1 MRAPARASAG
11 ADAYGRTAEAV
22 RTRDRDRY
30 VADLFAP
37 EPARKH
43 LFALHAFNAEV
54 ARVRDVVSDPA
65 LGEIRLQ
72 WWRDAIA
79 QGDGGG
85 NPIAT
90 ALTDT
95 IARFSLPRQA
105 FDQLIDAR
113 LFDLYND
120 PMPTLNDL
128 EGYAGETSSSLFQL
142 AAIVLAGRQDPGTA
156 TAAGHAGVAYAI
168 AGLMRALPRHAARR
182 QCYVPEA
189 MIVSR
194 SVDKE
199 AMFAGD
205 ATPELRRLL
214 ADLRTIAR
222 QHLAEAERELGEI
235 DPVLKPAFLPL
246 ALVRPYLERMDR
258 PDYQPFAG
266 VDLAPWRRQWIVWRA
281 ARKM

>member
-1 MRAPARASAG
+1 MRAPARASAD
-11 ADAYGRTAEAV
+11 ADAYGRAAEAV

-30 VADLFAP
+30 LADLFAP
-37 EPARKH
+37 EPSRKH
-43 LFALHAFNAEV
+43 LLALHAFNAEI

-79 QGDGGG
+79 EGDGGG

-90 ALTDT
+90 ALTGT

-105 FDQLIDAR
+105 FNRLIDAR

-128 EGYAGETSSSLFQL
+128 EGYAGETSSSLFQF
-142 AAIVLAGRQDPGTA
+142 AAIVLAGGQDPGTA
-156 TAAGHAGVAYAI
+156 TAAGHAGVAYAV
-168 AGLMRALPRHAARR
+168 AGLLRALPRHVARR
-182 QCYVPEA
+182 QCYLPEA

-214 ADLRTIAR
+214 ADLRTVAR

-258 PDYQPFAG
+258 RDYQPFAG
-266 VDLAPWRRQWIVWRA
+266 VELPPWRRQWIVWRA

>member
-1 MRAPARASAG
+1 MNPIASTD
-11 ADAYGRTAEAV
+11 ADAAAYRRAAEAV

-37 EPARKH
+37 EAPRKH
-43 LFALHAFNAEV
+43 LLALHAFNTEV

-105 FDQLIDAR
+105 FEQLIEAR

-142 AAIVLAGRQDPGTA
+142 AAIVLAGGQDPGTA
-156 TAAGHAGVAYAI
+156 IAAGHAGVAYAI
-168 AGLMRALPRHAARR
+168 TGLLRALPRHSARR
-182 QCYVPEA
+182 QCYLPEA

-194 SVDKE
+194 SVDRE
-199 AMFAGD
+199 GMYAGESS
-205 ATPELRRLL
+205 PELRRLL

-222 QHLAEAERELGEI
+222 QHLIEAERELGEI

-266 VDLAPWRRQWIVWRA
+266 VELPPWRRQWIVWRA
-281 ARKM
+281 ARKF